1 MKGLEVRDVY
11 TQYDADEAA
20 AMAAQERLQSSTNFF
35 TRALAKGTLAYR
47 RARLAQTAE
56 ELEAEQLDE
65 RLADA
70 ILN

>member
-11 TQYDADEAA
+11 AQYDADEAA
-20 AMAAQERLQSSTNFF
+20 AMVAQERLQNSTNFF
-35 TRALAKGTLAYR
+35 TRALAKGALAYR

-65 RLADA
+65 RLTDA

>member
-11 TQYDADEAA
+11 AEYEADESAA
-20 AMAAQERLQSSTNFF
+20 KAAQERLQNSTNFF

-47 RARLAQTAE
+47 RARLAQTVE

-70 ILN
+70 IIN